1 MKNKKD
7 QIEEIKE
14 DKKED
19 KKEDIKED
27 IKEESESEIKEE
39 LKDKINDINIKETT
53 KSNVI
58 IKKPNITEEEYQ
70 KMKQKRN
77 AMVKNSK
84 YRPMT
89 LLFGRQAKLAI
100 QNNQNNNISS
110 PTNPNINN
118 NIQINNYTTYLTS
131 VESIAEEKYQKDGQ
145 TLIMESPNYSMK
157 QLNYKYK
164 INFLNKIMII
174 YIRKINE
181 LEDIFNFTNNY
192 LSFVIQIFMKLSKPY
207 IFSLSEIFKNN
218 IYPNLKYFKEIS
230 FIFTEFSEKIS
241 NVLNK
246 PLEDKINNVVI
257 SKANTKLSNNMT
269 YMDCNLNDSVK
280 KINNIYANA
289 FKSASKNIQNLIF
302 KNQLYAKIDTI
313 EIKLTDNYN
322 KMVVLINKLIHR
334 QNKFSEKYKKNFLP
348 FFAGIKEKLNDP
360 SLFRYLTSGKDFIFI
375 EKEII
380 FYTNKIYSKI
390 SNFMINME
398 FLFKE
403 SQTIFYDYLELLN
416 HIILLYYKD
425 NSSILNITSLLPN
438 KSIINFDNL
447 LKMKDIRKGIEEKYT
462 FNNII
467 ENNNNEKL
475 FNEINHYLLNYRD
488 LLHQYNYVKSEDI
501 EEVINFNLINYNS
514 SERFIQFLMKL
525 IPSKFPFRFKDIIE
539 LKMNIKRN
547 SGIIKG
553 WKNALLVITYQGH
566 IYIFD
571 KDGETG
577 AIGSRK
583 EIINSIIDDDKIK
596 NKNEENENE
605 DLYEAIK
612 NNKLITNYWRSNF
625 GAVKLLSKDNKKLLQ
640 FYEDYLGYRQYRP
653 TEIDVIN
660 DDNYNLLINTLSNNK
675 II

>member
-280 KINNIYANA
+280 KINNIYANT